1 MSDAALTLL
10 LDFDDQY
17 RRDQQ
22 QSSDFLHRRDR
33 RLALHQGLDGRQG
46 TLPGWLR
53 ATGGRPLTAPHQD
66 PRLRTWRW
74 LRLLFVLAGA
84 ALGIATMLG
93 LLYYDGGRRINVTLV
108 MAVALL
114 QLLLALLTSG
124 QALLGWRPW
133 RALLGD
139 GLPRWWP
146 APTAPAPMLRA
157 VQVPLATRVAHSGGL
172 AFAVAA
178 LLTLLTQV
186 LIHDLAFGWSTTL
199 ETSAPA
205 YHDLTTALAWPWR
218 SWLPQAVPS
227 LDLVEQSR
235 YFRIGNAA
243 VSDPARLGDWWTFLA
258 MLWFFYALLPRLLLL
273 ALSHAQLSWRA
284 RQLLATHPGRAAW
297 RQRCDTPWVS
307 NGGDVTANNPPV
319 PATGEQQK
327 PPPAQHAQMLIRW
340 AGAGDATRLSQ
351 RLGDPLLTLDAG
363 GAASLAQDQQVLA
376 QAHQAGGP
384 LILATRGWEPPTG
397 ELADFLQDAR
407 QRLGDTLI
415 QLVPLAP
422 GDQPALASDIALAPW
437 RRFVARHGDA
447 ALVLADLPSPEA
459 SP

>member
-33 RLALHQGLDGRQG
+33 RLALQQGLDGRRG
-46 TLPGWLR
+46 ALPDWLR
-53 ATGGRPLTAPHQD
+53 ETRGRSLTFPRRD
-66 PRLRTWRW
+66 PRLRSWQW
-74 LRLLFVLAGA
+74 LRRLFVLVGA
-84 ALGIATMLG
+84 VLGIITMLG

-133 RALLGD
+133 RALLGN

-146 APTAPAPMLRA
+146 AAEPAPMLRA
-157 VQVPLATRVAHSGGL
+157 VQIPLATRVAHSGGL
-172 AFAVAA
+172 AFAIAA

-235 YFRIGNAA
+235 YFRIGNPT
-243 VSDPARLGDWWTFLA
+243 VTDPARLGDWWTFLA
-258 MLWFFYALLPRLLLL
+258 MLWFCYALLPRLLLL

-284 RQLLATHPGRAAW
+284 RQLLTTHPGRAAW

-307 NGGDVTANNPPV
+307 NSGDTATTDLLSPE
-319 PATGEQQK
+319 GSDQQR
-327 PPPAQHAQMLIRW
+327 PPPAQHAQVLIRW
-340 AGAGDATRLSQ
+340 AGAGGAT
-351 RLGDPLLTLDAG
+351 LLPQIG
-363 GAASLAQDQQVLA
+363 R
-376 QAHQAGGP
+376 AH
-384 LILATRGWEPPTG
+384 
-397 ELADFLQDAR
+397 
-407 QRLGDTLI
+407 
-415 QLVPLAP
+415 V
-422 GDQPALASDIALAPW
+422 
-437 RRFVARHGDA
+437 
-447 ALVLADLPSPEA
+447 
-459 SP
+459 